1 MKKNYS
7 AALAGVTVYRHL
19 LKLPPLA
26 ALTRLFRALEQQDGE
41 NALEGYTETFYTLTQ
56 EGTDSLSDYLVDQ
69 LRYGIS
75 SYAQA
80 AAHGQAGVVLT
91 QAAERDLAVFA
102 SLAAL
107 EPSEIK
113 AELAALGFSDFRVR
127 LLDGCARIQVRP
139 EQLAL
144 VLEQREKILQKLKQY
159 YRAVVLDL
167 EVRGE

>member
-91 QAAERDLAVFA
+91 QAAKRDLAVFA

-113 AELAALGFSDFRVR
+113 AELAALV
-127 LLDGCARIQVRP
+127 P
-139 EQLAL
+139 EDWQDTVQTLP
-144 VLEQREKILQKLKQY
+144 EW
-159 YRAVVLDL
+159 
-167 EVRGE
+167 GH